1 MEQHHFIY
9 LISGTNRP
17 ASNTLRVARVL
28 EQHYKKA
35 GISVEF
41 YSLESLPPELFAPAA
56 YKSKPAAFVAVQ
68 EKVLA
73 GAGLHLV
80 VPEYNGSFPGALK
93 YFIDMLKFPES
104 FDRKP
109 VAFVGVASGEWG
121 GLRAVEQMQMVFG
134 YRNAHVYPDRIF
146 VSSVKDKLDAA
157 GNLNDPALNDRLA
170 RQVVGFA
177 QFAGLFVRK
186 PSA

>member
-1 MEQHHFIY
+1 MPEPTI
-9 LISGTNRP
+9 LIVSGTNRP
-17 ASNTLRVARVL
+17 DANALKLARIL
-28 EQHYKKA
+28 QGHYRDA
-35 GISVEF
+35 NINADLF
-41 YSLESLPPELFAPAA
+41 SLTDLPPEVFNGSA
-56 YKSKPAAFVAVQ
+56 YASKPPAMLAIQ
-68 EKVLA
+68 KRVLDA
-73 GAGLHLV
+73 AGLHV
-80 VPEYNGSFPGALK
+80 ITPEYNGSFPGVLK

-157 GNLNDPALNDRLA
+157 GNLNDQALNDRLA